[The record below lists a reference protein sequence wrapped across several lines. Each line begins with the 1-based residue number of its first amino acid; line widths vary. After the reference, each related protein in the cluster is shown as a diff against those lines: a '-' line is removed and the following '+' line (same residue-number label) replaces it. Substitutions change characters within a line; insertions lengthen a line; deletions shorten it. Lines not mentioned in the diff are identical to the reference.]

1 MVVGVPELPEQALV
15 DPKVDWLDRV
25 PQVVALVA
33 EVMWT
38 LIEPVL
44 AARLSVPQCRLWV
57 VVAVPVFAQHEAVLE
72 PGVLLEFR
80 NMLVG
85 GRGLS
90 SMVTPWA
97 TPSPEL
103 ETTIV

>member
-1 MVVGVPELPEQALV
+1 MVAAAPEVPEPALAESKLAV
-15 DPKVDWLDRV
+15 LDRV
-25 PQVVALVA
+25 PQVAALVA

-38 LIEPVL
+38 VTEPPL
-44 AARLSVPQCRLWV
+44 AARSSVPQCRLWG
-57 VVAVPVFAQHEAVLE
+57 VVAVPVTAQAEAV
-72 PGVLLEFR
+72 VLAPSTAHR
-80 NMLVG
+80 KPVA

-103 ETTIV
+103 VTVIV